1 MDENRSSPPAV
12 GGSSLLVMF
21 AVLCLVI
28 FALLSLS
35 TMTADVSLSE
45 RSAQAV
51 AEYYAADREAE
62 RILALLRQGQVME
75 SVEESPAEG
84 GAVSYRYAVEISDTQ
99 ELQVQVDFD
108 KDRIHYN
115 IVQWQAVSTGDWQS
129 EEELPVYTG

>member
-35 TMTADVSLSE
+35 TMTADVSLSQ

-51 AEYYAADREAE
+51 AEYYAADWEAE
-62 RILALLRQGQVME
+62 RILALLRQGQVLE
-75 SVEESPAEG
+75 SVEESAAEDG
-84 GAVSYRYAVEISDTQ
+84 TVSYRYAVEISGTQ
-99 ELQVQVDFD
+99 ELRVQVDFD
-108 KDRIHYN
+108 KDRIHYD
-115 IVQWQAVSTGDWQS
+115 IAQWQQVSTGDWQP

>member
-35 TMTADVSLSE
+35 TMTADVSLSQ

-51 AEYYAADREAE
+51 AEYYAADWEAE
-62 RILALLRQGQVME
+62 RILALLRQGQVLE
-75 SVEESPAEG
+75 SVEESAAEDG
-84 GAVSYRYAVEISDTQ
+84 TVSYRYAVEISGSQ
-99 ELQVQVDFD
+99 QLRVQVDFD
-108 KDRIHYN
+108 KDRIHYD
-115 IVQWQAVSTGDWQS
+115 IAQWQQVSTGDWQP
-129 EEELPVYTG
+129 EGELPVYTG